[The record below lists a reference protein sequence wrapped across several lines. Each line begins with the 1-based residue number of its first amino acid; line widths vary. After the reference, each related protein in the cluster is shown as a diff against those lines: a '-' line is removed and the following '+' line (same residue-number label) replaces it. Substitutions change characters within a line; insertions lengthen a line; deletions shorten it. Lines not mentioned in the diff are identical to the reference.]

1 MIEPR
6 VILAQTTKIVIIKKK
21 IDIFFAFSTF
31 PAAFCFALNVD
42 DYDKQKSQK
51 WDKPVAL

>member
-42 DYDKQKSQK
+42 DDDYDKQKSQK
-51 WDKPVAL
+51 

>member
-42 DYDKQKSQK
+42 DYDKQSKNRKNETNQ
-51 WDKPVAL
+51 